1 MLVLESGNT
10 DLLLLLRLGRGH
22 SAVGNIG
29 VGLPVE
35 IEPHQEYV
43 HAVVGDGHILLVVAI
58 LLRHGQLGSVQ
69 HDGGAYTV
77 KEVIVL
83 PGHVAAIVI
92 DEVYILNYHILRI
105 PIFRIRYIG
114 NRVFIRYIRAQIG
127 AAVCDMILVCA
138 IHIAGGGHIRIILRD
153 AKYTALRH
161 IVGPAHGDKRR
172 LRHHGH
178 KIGAFLRQGV
188 LQGIVIQRL
197 DANGGKIRGLTTE
210 VFRHA
215 YHKAVEV
222 LNSTSTCIRQMLSGS
237 HPVIGHQIRNLSAL
251 GIRPNHTLP
260 NVEGVGQAILRD
272 IIAGGQPGN
281 QLSLAVVLV

>member
-105 PIFRIRYIG
+105 PIVRIRYIG

-138 IHIAGGGHIRIILRD
+138 IHIAGGGDGRVVLRN
-153 AKYTALRH
+153 AEHAALGH
-161 IVGPAHGDKRR
+161 VVGPAHGYKSR
-172 LRHHGH
+172 LSHHGH
-178 KIGAFLRQGV
+178 EIGALLRQGV
-188 LQGIVIQRL
+188 LEGVVIQGL
-197 DANGGKIRGLTTE
+197 DADGGEVRGLTTE

-215 YHKAVEV
+215 YHKAVEIF
-222 LNSTSTCIRQMLSGS
+222 NRAGAGIRQVLSGG

-260 NVEGVGQAILRD
+260 NVEGVGQAVLRN

-281 QLSLAVVLV
+281 QLPLAVVLI